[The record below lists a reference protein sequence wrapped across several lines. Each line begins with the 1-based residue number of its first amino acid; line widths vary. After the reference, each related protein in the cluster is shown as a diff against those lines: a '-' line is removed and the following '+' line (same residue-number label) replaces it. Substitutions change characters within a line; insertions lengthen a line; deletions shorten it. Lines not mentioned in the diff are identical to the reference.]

1 MIQPPDTQRSP
12 ATPRASGSDLG
23 SQSRRGFT
31 LVEAIVVIIIIGV
44 LATLIAPRLIGR
56 VGQAKHSTGE
66 QKASVLAT
74 QMKLFLADCGK
85 LPSSGATIAV
95 LFEKPSDVDATAWK
109 GPYVD
114 NRDALLDPWG
124 KQFILRI
131 PGQQNVD
138 FDIVSYG
145 ADGKPGGENEDA
157 DIIKP

>member
-1 MIQPPDTQRSP
+1 MNHPPRT
-12 ATPRASGSDLG
+12 ASFRPVTAGS
-23 SQSRRGFT
+23 RGFT

-44 LATLIAPRLIGR
+44 LATFIAPRLIGR
-56 VGQAKHSTGE
+56 VGQAKHATGE
-66 QKASVLAT
+66 GKASVLAT
-74 QMKLFLADCGK
+74 QMKLYLADCGK

-95 LFEKPSDVDATAWK
+95 LFDKPSDVDAAAWK

-114 NRDALLDPWG
+114 NRDALVDPWG

-138 FDIVSYG
+138 FDVVSYG
-145 ADGKPGGENEDA
+145 ADGKPGGEGEDA